1 MEQFDE
7 LYQLPKSVSFPKLSR
22 YFALIMGILL
32 IIYSIFVIFTKLNEN
47 TSTFMKI
54 VPFFIA
60 FLALDSITRNLFS
73 LNKITINEQ
82 ELKLTFLAKKSVTI
96 PWLRMTKMEIYK
108 GKAKGFNIFYIE
120 NGQEKKYFLTM
131 QFPKMIEII
140 NLIVFL
146 APHVEYDEFVKSLA
160 ILPKSKNN

>member
-7 LYQLPKSVSFPKLSR
+7 LYQLPKALVSQSFR

-54 VPFFIA
+54 VPFIA

-82 ELKLTFLAKKSVTI
+82 ELKLTFGKNQLYTMAKNAQN
-96 PWLRMTKMEIYK
+96 
-108 GKAKGFNIFYIE
+108 GNI
-120 NGQEKKYFLTM
+120 
-131 QFPKMIEII
+131 
-140 NLIVFL
+140 
-146 APHVEYDEFVKSLA
+146 
-160 ILPKSKNN
+160 

>member
-1 MEQFDE
+1 
-7 LYQLPKSVSFPKLSR
+7 
-22 YFALIMGILL
+22 
-32 IIYSIFVIFTKLNEN
+32 
-47 TSTFMKI
+47 
-54 VPFFIA
+54 
-60 FLALDSITRNLFS
+60 
-73 LNKITINEQ
+73 
-82 ELKLTFLAKKSVTI
+82 
-96 PWLRMTKMEIYK
+96 MTKMEIYK

>member
-82 ELKLTFLAKKSVTI
+82 ELKLTFLAKKSDT
-96 PWLRMTKMEIYK
+96 M
-108 GKAKGFNIFYIE
+108 AKNDKNGNI
-120 NGQEKKYFLTM
+120 
-131 QFPKMIEII
+131 
-140 NLIVFL
+140 
-146 APHVEYDEFVKSLA
+146 
-160 ILPKSKNN
+160 